1 MGCPA
6 CHAPLPQPVTY
17 CPNCGERI
25 GKDLPANRRV
35 VVTGIGAVSPLG
47 LTASETWRRLVAGES
62 GIHRIER
69 FDPSDLPVQ
78 IAGEVRDFTI
88 GDWVDAKTAKQ
99 MSPFAQFAVASAGM
113 ALADA
118 RIEVGDVDPARA
130 AVIMGTGGGG
140 LSTILETHSH
150 AERRGLM
157 RISPFFMTIFPHNL
171 AAYHLAQTFRFLGPS
186 LTVSTACATGSQA
199 IGEAFHALRSG
210 RADIALTGGT
220 EYAIFPFFLASFA
233 VQRAASTR
241 NDEPERASRPFDAE
255 RHGFVIGEGSAIFV
269 LETLE
274 HAQARGATIIA
285 EVAGYGSSD
294 DGYHPIAPDPE
305 GQGSARAMTDA
316 LHDARVA
323 PDEVDYVN
331 AHAASTPL
339 GDKAETLAIKRALGD
354 RALQIPVSSAK
365 SMIGHLMGACG
376 AMEALATIYAVRDQR
391 VHPTI
396 NYETPD
402 PECDL
407 DYVPNVA
414 RDVKIDVAISNS
426 MGLGGQNSCLV
437 FRRLT
442 SESID
447 TKEGASAAVSAG

>member
-1 MGCPA
+1 LGCPT
-6 CHAPLPQPVTY
+6 CNAPVPPSANY
-17 CPNCGERI
+17 CPNCGEPV
-25 GKDLPANRRV
+25 GNELPANRRV
-35 VVTGIGAVSPLG
+35 VVTGAGAVSPLG
-47 LTASETWRRLVAGES
+47 LTASETWQRLLAGES

-78 IAGEVRDFTI
+78 IAGEVRGFTI

-99 MSPFAQFAVASAGM
+99 LAPFAQYAIASAGM

-118 RIEVGDVDPARA
+118 RVDSQDIDPSRA

-140 LSTILETHSH
+140 FSTIIDTHAM

-157 RISPFFMTIFPHNL
+157 RISPFFMTTFPHNL
-171 AAYHLAQTFRFLGPS
+171 AAYHLAQTYRFLGPS

-199 IGEAFHALRSG
+199 IGEAFHKLRSG
-210 RADIALTGGT
+210 QADIALTGGT
-220 EYAIFPFFLASFA
+220 EYAIFPLFIASFA

-255 RHGFVIGEGSAIFV
+255 RHGFVIGEGSAVFV
-269 LETLE
+269 LETLA
-274 HAQARGATIIA
+274 HAQARGASIIA
-285 EVAGYGSSD
+285 EVAGYASSN
-294 DGYHPIAPDPE
+294 DGFHPIAPDPE
-305 GQGSARAMTDA
+305 GQGSARAMIEA
-316 LHDARVA
+316 LHDARIA
-323 PDEVDYVN
+323 PEEIDYVN

-339 GDKAETLAIKRALGD
+339 GDKAETLAIKRALGE

-414 RDVKIDVAISNS
+414 RDAKIDVAVSNS

-437 FRRLT
+437 FRRMK
-442 SESID
+442 SES
-447 TKEGASAAVSAG
+447 KEGTSAAISAG